1 MVGGEKL
8 IVMVGKR
15 SPPGPSNA
23 PTSHAAPI
31 GRLTPRWSA
40 SGHPTVLPASRAGL
54 PGSKPIV
61 RVGPPLSASGPTFG
75 SVLFRLS
82 GAVRAALAS
91 EQMLWPRS
99 VIAPRQLLL
108 EESPPTIVLS
118 RNVNAPLSVAML
130 APKFRPPLGQVLVA
144 EPPLDRFA
152 QMVQLVAR
160 TRPPLFNA
168 PPMASM
174 QLPPAARLLTR
185 VTLTN
190 VFVPKFNIAP
200 PPAIPPVP
208 LVPADE

>member
-1 MVGGEKL
+1 MVL
-8 IVMVGKR
+8 
-15 SPPGPSNA
+15 
-23 PTSHAAPI
+23 
-31 GRLTPRWSA
+31 
-40 SGHPTVLPASRAGL
+40 SR
-54 PGSKPIV
+54 KV
-61 RVGPPLSASGPTFG
+61 NDPLSA
-75 SVLFRLS
+75 
-82 GAVRAALAS
+82 
-91 EQMLWPRS
+91 
-99 VIAPRQLLL
+99 
-108 EESPPTIVLS
+108 
-118 RNVNAPLSVAML
+118 AML
-130 APKFRPPLGQVLVA
+130 AAPFVQVFVKESAVVL
-144 EPPLDRFA
+144 FA